1 MVAQVGIVLL
11 PYGPGLREL
20 GDLWCFAPKAQGA
33 CTKYAWCAQG
43 VLVSKVR
50 NLGECT
56 YDTTTDQNRYT
67 EQ

>member
-50 NLGECT
+50 NLGEM
-56 YDTTTDQNRYT
+56 YI
-67 EQ
+67 